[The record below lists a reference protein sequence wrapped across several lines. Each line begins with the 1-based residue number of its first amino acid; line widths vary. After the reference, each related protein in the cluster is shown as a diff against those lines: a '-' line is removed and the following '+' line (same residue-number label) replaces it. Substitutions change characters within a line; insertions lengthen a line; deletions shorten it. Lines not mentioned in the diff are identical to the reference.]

1 MEKETRKEQRQPKNR
16 LRILLL
22 KKYVITFAFF
32 LVAAVIL
39 LGGLGFWLLER
50 HSQPAW
56 TYGDSLYFCVIAFST
71 VGYGDYVPTT
81 VGSKI
86 FFLIYA
92 VLGIAVVAYSAAVC
106 AQKILK
112 IWIFAKIKILT
123 KLNKGMKTKKNIVVQ
138 VENKKTLFAIITY
151 FLLLILGAVVFGYI
165 NKDSNGD
172 YWGFLNGL
180 YFSFETLS
188 TIGFGDFVPTTA
200 LTKVI
205 TVIYVF
211 IGVGMLAFILS
222 VWGQMISQKSSKWTT
237 RATDRLDDV
246 EMASRQAE
254 VVSAVKQ
261 TVCAQLGRFDT
272 HEQQTSILQEIKNSV
287 NSLDLDE
294 LSVQCRCADM

>member
-1 MEKETRKEQRQPKNR
+1 LEVTFLSQRNIAQSAFIYARYWWCRMEKETRKEQRQPKNR

-123 KLNKGMKTKKNIVVQ
+123 KLNKGMKTKK
-138 VENKKTLFAIITY
+138 TLLF
-151 FLLLILGAVVFGYI
+151 
-165 NKDSNGD
+165 K
-172 YWGFLNGL
+172 
-180 YFSFETLS
+180 
-188 TIGFGDFVPTTA
+188 
-200 LTKVI
+200 
-205 TVIYVF
+205 
-211 IGVGMLAFILS
+211 
-222 VWGQMISQKSSKWTT
+222 
-237 RATDRLDDV
+237 
-246 EMASRQAE
+246 
-254 VVSAVKQ
+254 
-261 TVCAQLGRFDT
+261 
-272 HEQQTSILQEIKNSV
+272 
-287 NSLDLDE
+287 
-294 LSVQCRCADM
+294 